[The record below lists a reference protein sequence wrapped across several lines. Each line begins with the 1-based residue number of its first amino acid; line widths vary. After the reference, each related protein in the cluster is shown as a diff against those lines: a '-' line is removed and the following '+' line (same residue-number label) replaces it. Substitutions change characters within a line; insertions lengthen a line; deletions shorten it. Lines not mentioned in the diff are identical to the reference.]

1 MNTNTQR
8 KTEDANPL
16 RLAFEEIQRMEAAKA
31 EIAQQITDAI
41 DEACER
47 LSIQK
52 KAFKAALKWYGMSE
66 GERSDFEAAL
76 QMATDVLRSAEQPDM
91 FSGPGESLGQP
102 IDLDGRRRARRKLTD
117 DD

>member
-1 MNTNTQR
+1 MSANAQR
-8 KTEDANPL
+8 KTEDENPL

-41 DEACER
+41 DTACER

-52 KAFKAALKWYGMSE
+52 KAFKAALKWYGMTE

-76 QMATDVLRSAEQPDM
+76 QMATDVLRRAEQPDM
-91 FSGPGESLGQP
+91 FSGDGSSLGQP
-102 IDLDGRRRARRKLTD
+102 IDLQERIRRRRGFTD
-117 DD
+117 ED